1 MEQSIAIN
9 GKWCATVPGICF
21 CYEWRNSCHATSH
34 ECTSVQ
40 YFYRTTMEDRY
51 QGQNVATLSDT
62 FVTFAMASFNIMS
75 RCMHCVFLQ
84 GYNLYAIVH
93 WLSFRH
99 NYVWL
104 PIYNKRGNFLE
115 YILLYRRSIWVL
127 LKLIRRWTQHLTKT
141 DQAKCKIEPIS
152 IWKPRNTGFIINID
166 LHHQYGISVAES
178 QRFLL
183 SKCQKRRGARRNSC
197 FRRLIMP
204 TK

>member
-1 MEQSIAIN
+1 MEHDVPQFQGFAFVMN
-9 GKWCATVPGICF
+9 GGTCATQWAMNVHL
-21 CYEWRNSCHATSH
+21 YNSFIELQWKTGTKA
-34 ECTSVQ
+34 
-40 YFYRTTMEDRY
+40 
-51 QGQNVATLSDT
+51 QNVATLSDT

-127 LKLIRRWTQHLTKT
+127 LKLIRRWTQHLTKI

-178 QRFLL
+178 QRFLF

>member
-21 CYEWRNSCHATSH
+21 CYEWRNSCHPTSH

-93 WLSFRH
+93 WLSLRH

-127 LKLIRRWTQHLTKT
+127 LKLIRRWTQHLTKI
-141 DQAKCKIEPIS
+141 DQAKCKIEQIS

-178 QRFLL
+178 
-183 SKCQKRRGARRNSC
+183 
-197 FRRLIMP
+197 
-204 TK
+204 

>member
-1 MEQSIAIN
+1 MEHDVPQFQGFAFVMN
-9 GKWCATVPGICF
+9 GATCATQWAMNVHL
-21 CYEWRNSCHATSH
+21 YNSFIKLQWKTGTKA
-34 ECTSVQ
+34 
-40 YFYRTTMEDRY
+40 
-51 QGQNVATLSDT
+51 QNVATLSDT
-62 FVTFAMASFNIMS
+62 FVTVAMASFNIMS

-127 LKLIRRWTQHLTKT
+127 LKLIRRWTQHLTKI

-183 SKCQKRRGARRNSC
+183 SKCQKQRGARRNSC